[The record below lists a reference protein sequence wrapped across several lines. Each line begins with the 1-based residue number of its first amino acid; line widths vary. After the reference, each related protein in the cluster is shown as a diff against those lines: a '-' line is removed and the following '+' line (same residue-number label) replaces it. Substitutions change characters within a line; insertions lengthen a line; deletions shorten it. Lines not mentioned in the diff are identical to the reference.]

1 LTFQLLEALSRLNG
15 TISRLAM
22 AHSHDDHTHHGHNH
36 HGHGHSADGSC
47 CSAKAAPQAEMI
59 VRDPV
64 CGMTVDP
71 AAGKP
76 TAEYKGRIFH
86 FCCNGC
92 RTTFEAAPE
101 DYLTAKD
108 PVCGMNV
115 DRASARH
122 FHRHDGAKYYFC
134 SQGCLTKFQ
143 AEPDTYLGDRPPPA
157 PMPKGTQYTCPM
169 HPEVIRDRP
178 GDCPICGM
186 ALEPMGVP
194 TGEEGPNPE
203 LVDFTRRLWVS
214 ALLAL
219 PLFVIAMAPMVGLP
233 FRDWLGERTAA
244 WVEFALATP
253 VVLWA
258 ALPFFKR
265 GWSSILNRS
274 PNMWTLISI
283 GVGAAYLYSVAATL
297 FPDLFPHEVRGHGET
312 VPVYFEAAAVI
323 VALVFVGQ
331 VLELRAREKTGS
343 AIRALLD
350 LAPKTARLIGADGSE
365 RDVPLADV
373 KAGERLR
380 IRPGESVPV
389 DGTVVEGRS
398 TIDESMIT
406 GEPIPVAKAE
416 GDSLIGGTLNKN
428 GTLIMRAEKVGSETT
443 LSQIVELVAKAQRS
457 RAPIQGLADRVSF
470 YFVPAVVLVAIA
482 AFIAWLLFGPEP
494 SLIFA
499 IVSAVSVLIIACP
512 CALGLATPMSI
523 MTATGRGAQAGVLI
537 KEAAALERLAAVDTL
552 IVDKTGTLTEGKPKL
567 TDIVALDGFGED
579 EVLALAAAIEQGSE
593 HPLADAIVDGA
604 HVRKLTVASATGFE
618 AVNGKGVSGTVG
630 KRKVALGN
638 ALLFADLG
646 IDAAPLTG
654 RADAL
659 RADGRSA
666 VLVAIDG
673 KPAGIV
679 AVSDPIKPTAA
690 EALKKLQDAGM
701 VIVMATGDNE
711 RTAESIARQLGIKR
725 VRAGLLPDD
734 KARLVEELK
743 GRGAVVAMAGDGI
756 NDAPALSTAD
766 VGIAMGTGADVALES
781 AGITLLKGDLTGI
794 VRARHLAEGTLS
806 NIKQNLFFAF
816 LYNALGVPVAAGVFY
831 PLTGTLLSP
840 MLAAAAMSLSSV
852 SVIANALRLR
862 TLKL

>member
-1 LTFQLLEALSRLNG
+1 
-15 TISRLAM
+15 M
-22 AHSHDDHTHHGHNH
+22 AHSHHDHDHQDHHGHS
-36 HGHGHSADGSC
+36 HSADGSC
-47 CSAKAAPQAEMI
+47 CSAKAAPQTDMI

-71 AAGKP
+71 TAGKP
-76 TAEYKGRIFH
+76 TAEYKGRSFH

-92 RTTFEAAPE
+92 RTKFEAAPE
-101 DYLTAKD
+101 DYLTARD

-122 FHRHDGAKYYFC
+122 FHRHDGGKYYFC
-134 SQGCLTKFQ
+134 SEGCLTKFQ
-143 AEPDTYLGDRPPPA
+143 VEPEKYLGDRPAPA

-169 HPEVIRDRP
+169 HPEVIRDKP

-297 FPDLFPHEVRGHGET
+297 FPDLFPHEVRGHGDT
-312 VPVYFEAAAVI
+312 VPVYFEASAVI

-350 LAPKTARLIGADGSE
+350 LAPKTARLISADGSE

-406 GEPIPVAKAE
+406 GEPMPVAKAE

-428 GTLIMRAEKVGSETT
+428 GTLIMRAEKVGAETT

-482 AFIAWLLFGPEP
+482 AFTSWLLVGPEP
-494 SLIFA
+494 SLIYA

-567 TDIVALDGFGED
+567 TDIVALEGFVED

-604 HVRKLTVASATGFE
+604 RDRKLAVVAAASFE

-630 KRKVALGN
+630 TRKVVLGN
-638 ALLFADLG
+638 ALFFADLG
-646 IDAAPLTG
+646 INAAPLTG

-679 AVSDPIKPTAA
+679 AVSDPIKPNAA

-711 RTAESIARQLGIKR
+711 RTAEAIARQLGIKR

-734 KARLVEELK
+734 KAKLVEELK

-766 VGIAMGTGADVALES
+766 VGIAMGSGADVALES

-794 VRARHLAEGTLS
+794 VRARHLAQGTLS

-816 LYNALGVPVAAGVFY
+816 LYNALGVPVAAGVLY

>member
-1 LTFQLLEALSRLNG
+1 
-15 TISRLAM
+15 M

-76 TAEYKGRIFH
+76 TAEYKGRTFH

-92 RTTFEAAPE
+92 RTKFEAAPE

-134 SQGCLTKFQ
+134 SEGCLTKFQ
-143 AEPDTYLGDRPPPA
+143 AEPEKYLGDRPAPA

-169 HPEVIRDRP
+169 HPEVIRDKP

-343 AIRALLD
+343 AIRTLLD

-389 DGTVVEGRS
+389 DGAVVEGRS

-406 GEPIPVAKAE
+406 GEPIPVAKSE

-428 GTLIMRAEKVGSETT
+428 GTLIMLAEKVGAETT

-482 AFIAWLLFGPEP
+482 AFIAWLLVGPEP
-494 SLIFA
+494 SLIYA

-552 IVDKTGTLTEGKPKL
+552 IVDKTGTLTEGKPQL

-630 KRKVALGN
+630 TRKVALGN
-638 ALLFADLG
+638 ALFFADLG

-711 RTAESIARQLGIKR
+711 RTAEAIARQLGIKR
-725 VRAGLLPDD
+725 
-734 KARLVEELK
+734 
-743 GRGAVVAMAGDGI
+743 
-756 NDAPALSTAD
+756 
-766 VGIAMGTGADVALES
+766 
-781 AGITLLKGDLTGI
+781 
-794 VRARHLAEGTLS
+794 
-806 NIKQNLFFAF
+806 
-816 LYNALGVPVAAGVFY
+816 
-831 PLTGTLLSP
+831 
-840 MLAAAAMSLSSV
+840 
-852 SVIANALRLR
+852 
-862 TLKL
+862 